1 MLSGC
6 SCCRLLRWC
15 FSLKTQAHVNSQ
27 PTRKENF
34 VTPVLLIYIYEAK
47 TDCHF
52 TYSGLFFSFLFCF
65 DLVFFFLISAIDLR
79 GFAPEK

>member
-6 SCCRLLRWC
+6 SCCRLLCSC
-15 FSLKTQAHVNSQ
+15 FTLETQAHVNSQ

-34 VTPVLLIYIYEAK
+34 VALVLLIYIYETK
-47 TDCHF
+47 THCHF
-52 TYSGLFFSFLFCF
+52 TYSVG
-65 DLVFFFLISAIDLR
+65 LVFVFFLISTIDLH